1 MVQILKELKIDSK
14 IIDFIVGIYRENST
28 KIQIEKNEEIEI
40 EVSSGIRQGC
50 SSSTDHIQKYR
61 INEKKRKG

>member
-50 SSSTDHIQKYR
+50 RASTDHIQKYR